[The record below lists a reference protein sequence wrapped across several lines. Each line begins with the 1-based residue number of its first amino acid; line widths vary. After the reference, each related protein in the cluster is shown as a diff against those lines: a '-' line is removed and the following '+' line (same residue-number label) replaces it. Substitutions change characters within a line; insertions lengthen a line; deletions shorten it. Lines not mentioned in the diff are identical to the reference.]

1 MTHSYL
7 PLILTGFMGTGK
19 STIGEYLA
27 SKIHCSYID
36 LDTYIEM
43 KEFKTIPDIF
53 NEIGEKGFR
62 KLEYNYLKDCI
73 GKYDIISTGGG
84 IIENDDSISLLKNKT
99 VIWLDCD
106 IDIIYNRIANDPHR
120 PNAKNKSEKQLK
132 DLYLSRVSRYN
143 EIASTK
149 VDSSKTIE
157 CVYKTIL
164 NHIPCE

>member
-27 SKIHCSYID
+27 SKLYYSYID

-84 IIENDDSISLLKNKT
+84 IIENDDSISLLK
-99 VIWLDCD
+99 I
-106 IDIIYNRIANDPHR
+106 
-120 PNAKNKSEKQLK
+120 KQLFG
-132 DLYLSRVSRYN
+132 
-143 EIASTK
+143 
-149 VDSSKTIE
+149 
-157 CVYKTIL
+157 
-164 NHIPCE
+164 